1 MNTSNAASENID
13 EHAAAVYGW
22 AYRVLGR
29 HHDALDVSQDV
40 MLRWVK
46 QSRDEIPRSVRA
58 WLRRVTVNRAL
69 DLLRR
74 RRPEESVDLNRR
86 DEQLPGERPDQSDA
100 IDLRLLR
107 SDIGAALME
116 LSDQQRSVLVAK
128 TYDGMT
134 FAELAAELD
143 ISPSTAKTH
152 YLRALRV
159 LRDRLQPRWGND

>member
-1 MNTSNAASENID
+1 MNLSDAEQHNLD

-46 QSRDEIPRSVRA
+46 QSREEIPRSVRA
-58 WLRRVTVNRAL
+58 WLRRVTVNRSL

-74 RRPEESVDLNRR
+74 RRPDESVDLNRR
-86 DEQLPGERPDQSDA
+86 DEEIAGASVDEADA
-100 IDLRLLR
+100 IDLRTLR
-107 SDIGAALME
+107 GDIGAALLD

-134 FAELAAELD
+134 FAEVAIELD

-159 LRDRLQPRWGND
+159 LRDRLQPRWGNE